1 MDYLTDDYSLI
12 SALCDIMR
20 GIREEDEEQEDEQ
33 EEEMI

>member
-20 GIREEDEEQEDEQ
+20 GIQ
-33 EEEMI
+33 EEEERADEEMEEEE